1 MKKSTAILLII
12 AAILLLLFL
21 PIPRGTLCDG
31 GTRVYAALTYK
42 IIVWNRIQ
50 AEPEGDGDPGFYHN
64 TSVYFFPENR
74 LSIDELWEIEQE
86 RANGSNETLAAISA
100 FLDREGFL
108 PGIDQRTFHEQTL
121 NRYSYKG
128 ELIYELASVSDADG
142 DDFFSMSG
150 AYRGQDGNKELF
162 RFYNSYDAGTTISLL
177 STSVP
182 LDGLKLPFRIGF
194 DDTLYKVLRKMGIG
208 ETASDDFPGRER
220 DGNVLL
226 LEDDCR
232 TLTLCDY
239 AKYPETDDFSERY
252 ALHYTE
258 TTRVDDEKG
267 ARTVHRSIFIVF
279 TDTESGIDQIRISI
293 KEIPDVPPYPI

>member
-50 AEPEGDGDPGFYHN
+50 AEPDGAGDPGFYHN
-64 TSVYFFPENR
+64 TSVFFFPENR
-74 LSIDELWEIEQE
+74 LNIDELWEIEQDRE
-86 RANGSNETLAAISA
+86 GDPLPTLSA

-108 PGIDQRTFHEQTL
+108 PGIDQRTFREQTL

-128 ELIYELASVSDADG
+128 ELIYELASVSHTDG

-150 AYRGQDGNKELF
+150 AYREPDGNKELF
-162 RFYNSYDAGTTISLL
+162 EFFNSYFDGEKTSLL

-182 LDGLKLPFRIGF
+182 LGGLKLPFRIGF
-194 DDTLYKVLRKMGIG
+194 DDTLYKVLRKMGIA
-208 ETASDDFPGRER
+208 ETAGDDFPGRER

-232 TLTLCDY
+232 TLALCDY

-267 ARTVHRSIFIVF
+267 ARTVVRSIFIVF

>member
-50 AEPEGDGDPGFYHN
+50 AEPDGAGDPGFYHN
-64 TSVYFFPENR
+64 TSVFFFPENR
-74 LSIDELWEIEQE
+74 LNIDELWEIEQDRE
-86 RANGSNETLAAISA
+86 GDPLPTLSA

-128 ELIYELASVSDADG
+128 ELLCELASVSDADG

-150 AYRGQDGNKELF
+150 AYREPDGNKELF
-162 RFYNSYDAGTTISLL
+162 EFFNSYFDGEKTSLL

-208 ETASDDFPGRER
+208 ETAGDDFPGRER

-232 TLTLCDY
+232 TLALCDY

-267 ARTVHRSIFIVF
+267 ARTVHRTIFIVF